1 MMWFRLVPLRP
12 LLPELPGRLGVKRF
26 LFSEVI
32 LVEILI
38 HKALA
43 VASVPHL
50 FGMDK
55 NSTTLLKIETTPLA
69 LADRFELI
77 LMLHIRSRV

>member
-1 MMWFRLVPLRP
+1 MWFSLVPLRP
-12 LLPELPGRLGVKRF
+12 LLPELPGRLGVKLF
-26 LFSEVI
+26 LFDEVI
-32 LVEILI
+32 LVQLLI

-50 FGMDK
+50 FWMDK
-55 NSTTLLKIETTPLA
+55 NSTTLLKVETTPLT
-69 LADRFELI
+69 LTDRLELI